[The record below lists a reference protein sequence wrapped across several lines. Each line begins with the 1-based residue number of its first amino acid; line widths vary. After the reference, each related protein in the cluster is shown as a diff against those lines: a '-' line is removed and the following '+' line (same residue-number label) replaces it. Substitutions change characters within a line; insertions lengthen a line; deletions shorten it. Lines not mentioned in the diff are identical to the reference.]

1 MESMWLNNWHNIMI
15 QSFTSAPFLN
25 GGGGDGYKE
34 IDKFYL
40 IFQGNIGCMLVA
52 MFGFDLPNKC

>member
-1 MESMWLNNWHNIMI
+1 MI

-25 GGGGDGYKE
+25 GGGDGYKE

-40 IFQGNIGCMLVA
+40 IFQGNIWCMLVA